1 MKRLMAIVF
10 CLIALHVQSQT
21 GKVKGVVEEG
31 GESIPGVIVGVEG
44 SSNKVISDLDGTFM
58 LVNVP
63 VGTQTLV
70 LKSMGFD
77 EKRIEVQINDGETTD
92 LGTISMDESEA
103 VNLKEAT
110 VSARMKDGEVKALNI
125 TRASPRT
132 VNVLANET
140 VSKLPDRNAA
150 EALQRL
156 PGVVMERDQ
165 GEGRY
170 ISFRGTPNDWSSA
183 LVNGDRMPVADEE
196 SKTRAMKFDIFPAS
210 LIEYV
215 VASKT
220 LTPDI
225 EGDAI
230 GGSANFITRAA
241 PADSILQI
249 NAGVGYNFQA
259 DKPVYNLSAFY
270 GDRTANDKW
279 GYLIGGSFFHRNWAT
294 DNYQIFYGTNYNHAI
309 QRMELRDYTG
319 TRTTAG
325 ANAAL
330 EYKISNFSKL
340 YLKATYG
347 QMIDNE
353 FNRKTMFNW
362 GTGVGQSIRLQNIH
376 NIMNTRFFGGELGG
390 NHKTEGGTVFD
401 WRVASYD
408 NKFNYGRVPV
418 EEKGDPRNGYFVI
431 EFEKPVRF
439 TDMLY
444 LDIDGNPTDYVN
456 AVEQWKFLDIDS
468 PFPQVH
474 GDPYT
479 NIQPTWD
486 NFPYFPPSDVDSTAL
501 FLRAYSETN
510 VTRESDPIVAQLD
523 VTHTFNHR
531 LSLKIGG
538 KFRMK
543 QGERRVGLELWER
556 DATATPYIQY
566 DSLNPVALGEEG
578 EFLEELGSPYAGR
591 MFPFFT
597 EETIDNFLIDQEPNL
612 IYKPFGVN
620 TPYYNQ
626 FVGSSYKYTEN
637 VYAAYVMAD
646 WMVAESVTLFGG
658 VRAEYTTPL
667 VKADSVIEDQL
678 TSTRY
683 NIETQA
689 GKNYLA
695 VLPMLNMKWDMAKQD
710 ILRAAVTRSF
720 RRPNFNEI
728 KPGQPSIDYTNFDLV
743 YGNPDLK
750 PSYSWNADVTYE
762 HYFGIAGM
770 MSVSGYYK
778 YVTDHIFTSFET
790 SSLDGTGIANEF
802 QVPGGIIS
810 KRYENAPEAYA
821 AGVELLFVRNFD
833 FLKGFFSDFGVSAN
847 YTFTDSRM
855 YIDARQD
862 PQALPR
868 QSKNLLNASLFY
880 ENDKII
886 ARVALNYRDPYLL
899 ELNLYAVEDPANP
912 GTFITQED
920 TQYDIYVGESLT
932 LDVSVSYQV
941 IDNLFIYAEANN
953 LTNTPFVMY
962 RGRRERPVKTEYY
975 SIRALFGLKYEI
987 R

>member
-1 MKRLMAIVF
+1 MIRLMAILM
-10 CLIALHVQSQT
+10 CIATLQVQGQT
-21 GKVKGVVEEG
+21 GKVKGVVQEG
-31 GESIPGVIVGVEG
+31 GESIPGVIVGVDG
-44 SSNKVISDLDGTFM
+44 SAIKVISDLDGTFL

-63 VGTQTLV
+63 AGNQTIV
-70 LKSMGFD
+70 LKSMGFE
-77 EKRIEVQINDGETTD
+77 EKRMEVEVKAGETAD
-92 LGTISMDESEA
+92 LGVIKMDESEA

-125 TRASPRT
+125 TRTSPRS

-140 VSKLPDRNAA
+140 VAKLPDRNAA

-230 GGSANFITRAA
+230 GGSANFITRSA

-270 GDRTANDKW
+270 GDRSANGKW
-279 GYLIGGSFFHRNWAT
+279 GYLIGGSLFHRNWAT

-309 QRMELRDYTG
+309 QRMELRDYVG

-325 ANAAL
+325 ANVAL

-340 YLKATYG
+340 YMKGTYG
-347 QMIDNE
+347 QMIDDE

-362 GTGVGQSIRLQNIH
+362 GTGVGQSIRVQNIH
-376 NIMNTRFFGGELGG
+376 NIMNTRFFGGEIGG
-390 NHKTEGGTVFD
+390 SHKTEGGTQFD
-401 WRVASYD
+401 WRLASYD
-408 NKFNYGRVPV
+408 NKFNYGRVPID
-418 EEKGDPRNGYFVI
+418 EKGDPRNGYFVI

-444 LDIDGNPTDYVN
+444 LDINGQPTEYVN
-456 AVEQWKFLDIDS
+456 AVEQWKFLQVDS
-468 PFPQVH
+468 PFPDVH
-474 GDPYT
+474 GDPYD

-486 NFPYFPPSDVDSTAL
+486 NFPYFPPSPVDSSML

-510 VTRESDPIVAQLD
+510 VTRESDPIVAQVD
-523 VTHTFNHR
+523 ITHQFGHR
-531 LSLKIGG
+531 LSLKAGG
-538 KFRMK
+538 KYRMK
-543 QGERRVGLELWER
+543 IGERRVGLELWER
-556 DATATPYIQY
+556 DATSVPYIQY
-566 DSLNPVALGEEG
+566 DSLNPEPIGEPG
-578 EFLEELGSPYAGR
+578 EFLEELDSPYSGR
-591 MFPFFT
+591 MFSFLT
-597 EETIDNFLIDQEPNL
+597 QETLDNFILDQGDNL
-612 IYKPFGVN
+612 RHLPFGEN

-626 FVGSSYKYTEN
+626 FVGSSYRYEES
-637 VYAAYVMAD
+637 VYAAYAMAD
-646 WMVAESVTLFGG
+646 WKLSEDLVIFGG
-658 VRAEYTTPL
+658 LRAEYTTPL
-667 VKADSVIEDQL
+667 VRADSVIEDVVN
-678 TSTRY
+678 STRY
-683 NIETQA
+683 NIETSA
-689 GKNYLA
+689 GENYLA
-695 VLPMLNMKWDMAKQD
+695 LLPMVNMKWDFAKQD

-728 KPGQPSIDYTNFDLV
+728 KPGQPQIDYTNFDLV
-743 YGNPDLK
+743 YGNPQLN
-750 PSYSWNADVTYE
+750 PSYSWNADLTYE
-762 HYFGIAGM
+762 HFFGIAGM

-790 SSLDGTGIANEF
+790 GSLDGTGISNEF

-821 AGVELLFVRNFD
+821 AGVELLFVRKFD
-833 FLKGFFSDFGVSAN
+833 FLKGFFSDFGASAN

-868 QSKNLLNASLFY
+868 QSKNLLNASIFY

-920 TQYDIYVGESLT
+920 TQFDVYVGESLT